1 MLRVILLLLVN
12 CITFS
17 SLLGQVKK
25 YYALENNLNFDK
37 VNIVLT
43 ATSNSCCIKPTVNPH
58 LVNIFGYD
66 NNANPKIYS
75 ETKILDRIQNLIID
89 LNNNDNDEEPSIAK
103 SFFSP
108 STESENHWDLYL
120 SNEKTMRLSLNYAVG
135 DAKVDLSDLPIERLD
150 ISSGSAEVN
159 VEYMENKPNI
169 VVMDS
174 FLVKVDLG
182 SLTINKMNHSRAR
195 TVIADVGFGALLV
208 DYSRPLSEPSD
219 VYASVGA
226 GNLIIGL
233 PDDEKF
239 PVIINI
245 QNSPLCNV
253 KLPKRYKKQEKH
265 VYVSQGYHENASNI
279 LSFNLDVVIGQI
291 KFVEYK

>member
-1 MLRVILLLLVN
+1 MLFFLSF
-12 CITFS
+12 ITFS
-17 SLLGQVKK
+17 SLLGQVRK
-25 YYALENNLNFDK
+25 YYTLENNLEFDK

-43 ATSNSCCIKPTVNPH
+43 ATSNSCCIKPTVNPN
-58 LVNIFGYD
+58 LVNIYGLD
-66 NNANPKIYS
+66 NNANPNIYS
-75 ETKILDRIQNLIID
+75 ETEILDRIQNLIID
-89 LNNNDNDEEPSIAK
+89 LNNNDSKEEPSIAR

-108 STESENHWDLYL
+108 STKSENHWDLYL

-135 DAKVDLSDLPIERLD
+135 DAEVDLSDLPIESLD

-159 VEYMENKPNI
+159 VEYMENKPNLI
-169 VVMDS
+169 EMDS

-208 DYSRPLSEPSD
+208 DYSSPLTEPSN

-233 PDDEKF
+233 PDDDTF

-245 QNSPLCNV
+245 ENSPLCNV
-253 KLPKRYKKQEKH
+253 KLPKGFKKQKKH

-279 LSFNLDVVIGQI
+279 LSFNLDVVVGQI

>member
-12 CITFS
+12 FITFS
-17 SLLGQVKK
+17 SLVGQVKK
-25 YYALENNLNFDK
+25 YYTLENNQNFDK

-58 LVNIFGYD
+58 LVNVFGYD
-66 NNANPKIYS
+66 NNANPNIYS
-75 ETKILDRIQNLIID
+75 ETEILDRIQNLIID

-159 VEYMENKPNI
+159 VEYMENKSNL
-169 VVMDS
+169 VEMDS

-208 DYSRPLSEPSD
+208 DYSGPLSEPSD

-253 KLPKRYKKQEKH
+253 KIPKGYKKQEKH

-279 LSFNLDVVIGQI
+279 LSFNLDVVVGQI

>member
-1 MLRVILLLLVN
+1 MLRVILLFIVSLL
-12 CITFS
+12 TFS
-17 SLLGQVKK
+17 SLVGQVKK
-25 YYALENNLNFDK
+25 FFTLENNLDFDK
-37 VNIVLT
+37 VNIILT
-43 ATSNSCCIKPTVNPH
+43 ATSNSCCIKPTVNPN

-66 NNANPKIYS
+66 NNANPNIYS
-75 ETKILDRIQNLIID
+75 ETEILDRIQNLIID
-89 LNNNDNDEEPSIAK
+89 LNNNDSDEGSSIAS
-103 SFFSP
+103 SFFGP

-135 DAKVDLSDLPIERLD
+135 DATVDLSHLPIENLD
-150 ISSGSAEVN
+150 ISSGSAEVS
-159 VEYMENKPNI
+159 VEYMENKPNLI
-169 VVMDS
+169 EMDS

-208 DYSRPLSEPSD
+208 DYSDALTEPSD

-233 PDDEKF
+233 PDDNTF

-245 QNSPLCNV
+245 ENSPLCNV
-253 KLPKRYKKQEKH
+253 KLPKGYKKQKKH

-279 LSFNLDVVIGQI
+279 LSFNLDVVVGQI
-291 KFVEYK
+291 KFVEYR